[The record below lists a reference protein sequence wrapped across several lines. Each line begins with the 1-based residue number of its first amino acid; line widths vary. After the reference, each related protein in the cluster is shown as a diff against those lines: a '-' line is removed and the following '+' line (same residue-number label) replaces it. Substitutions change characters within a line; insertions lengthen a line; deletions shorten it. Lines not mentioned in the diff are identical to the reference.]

1 MSRIRFATAR
11 EVFEAFP
18 GVRADIGAPPTEDAP
33 LTFMR
38 ALLESATPEDALSF
52 CAYVLPRREA
62 VWWACQCVRT
72 LVPEPGPDGETAL
85 RAAEAWVREPDEPRR
100 RTALA
105 IGTKANPRAA
115 QSWVALAAAWS
126 AQVSRWQEAWAA
138 VAPEGV
144 SVSRDER
151 GEAGEPIPR
160 VIVRFGPGAPID
172 RDGFVAALRL
182 GDPPIEVV
190 LEDETSVALSAHL
203 LQGDEGAIVE
213 GRVREAIRTMPAGV
227 PGGERA
233 PVGVA

>member
-18 GVRADIGAPPTEDAP
+18 GVRGDIGAPPTEDPP

-126 AQVSRWQEAWAA
+126 GGSMNEGENFVPTAPDLTANAARIAVLTALARVSARDRAAQLKVCY
-138 VAPEGV
+138 EG
-144 SVSRDER
+144 
-151 GEAGEPIPR
+151 G
-160 VIVRFGPGAPID
+160 VRLAM
-172 RDGFVAALRL
+172 DGRSS
-182 GDPPIEVV
+182 E
-190 LEDETSVALSAHL
+190 
-203 LQGDEGAIVE
+203 
-213 GRVREAIRTMPAGV
+213 
-227 PGGERA
+227 
-233 PVGVA
+233 